1 MSLRTVQFP
10 DARADSKDDAAP
22 KTWKACGSG
31 ELLVGKVDGT
41 ENFGLFGGL
50 VVNNLV
56 FFFISQFDCYR
67 TECMCN
73 AANVLKSIYGIL
85 NNVPRSGAQNL

>member
-1 MSLRTVQFP
+1 MLTCTRKGDVSLRTVQFP
-10 DARADSKDDAAP
+10 DARADSTDEAAP

-50 VVNNLV
+50 VVKNLV
-56 FFFISQFDCYR
+56 RYISRFGCYH
-67 TECMCN
+67 
-73 AANVLKSIYGIL
+73 I
-85 NNVPRSGAQNL
+85 